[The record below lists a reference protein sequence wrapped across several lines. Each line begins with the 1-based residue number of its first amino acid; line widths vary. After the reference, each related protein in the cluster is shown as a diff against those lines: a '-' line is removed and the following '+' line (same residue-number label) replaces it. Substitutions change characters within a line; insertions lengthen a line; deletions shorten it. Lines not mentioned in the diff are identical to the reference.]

1 MGAGG
6 HTGSF
11 VVAELRRRGMTPIPC
26 GRATDLDLALRDAD
40 AVINCAGPFAATA
53 RPVIEA
59 AIRAGIA
66 YLDVTAELEVVTDTF
81 ASYAEAGIPIVPAV
95 AFYGGLADL
104 LATAAM
110 GDWPVA
116 DHLTIAYALSGWR
129 PTPGARATGRV
140 SAQRRN
146 GRRIAY
152 TSHRLQPRAG
162 DAPRTEWTFP
172 APIGTRPVVGEFT
185 MADSATIPT
194 HLDTPEISTYMS
206 SNAVD
211 DLHAPDPSGPVAVDE
226 RGRSAQ
232 TFLVEVVATGRW
244 RGTPRGGQ
252 WQGHLCGH
260 GAPGRRG
267 SLSNTGRSGRHR
279 RRRLGRRT
287 LRRNGL
293 PELTQP
299 GTPDPEVTAAGLG
312 SVPNDD
318 PGQCLA
324 HAGQRVDTRTSRAP
338 GTKCGFASVTCVRR
352 LIDDPG
358 ARDRLPHRRRAVPDR
373 NVLHA
378 GDSGGH
384 GCGPADAR
392 RQVGGA

>member
-11 VVAELRRRGMTPIPC
+11 VAAELRRRGMTPIPC
-26 GRATDLDLALRDAD
+26 GRATDLDLALRDAE

-53 RPVIEA
+53 APVIES
-59 AIRAGIA
+59 AIRAGIP

-81 ASYAEAGIPIVPAV
+81 ACNAEAGIPIVPAV

-116 DHLTIAYALSGWR
+116 DRLTIAYALSSWR
-129 PTPGARATGRV
+129 PTPGTRATGRV

-146 GRRIAY
+146 NRRIAY
-152 TSHRLQPRAG
+152 TSHRLQFRAG

-172 APIGTRPVVGEFT
+172 APIGTRPVIGEFT

-194 HLDTPEISTYMS
+194 HLNTPEISTLMS

-211 DLHAPDPSGPVAVDE
+211 DLHAPDPSGPVCGRRARPLGADIPG
-226 RGRSAQ
+226 RGRR
-232 TFLVEVVATGRW
+232 TVGW
-244 RGTPRGGQ
+244 RATPRGGERP
-252 WQGHLCGH
+252 GHLRGH
-260 GAPGRRG
+260 SAPGRRG
-267 SLSNTGRSGRHR
+267 SLSHTGRSRRHR

-287 LRRNGL
+287 LRREGL

-299 GTPDPEVTAAGLG
+299 ATSDPRVTHGRTTP
-312 SVPNDD
+312 
-318 PGQCLA
+318 
-324 HAGQRVDTRTSRAP
+324 
-338 GTKCGFASVTCVRR
+338 
-352 LIDDPG
+352 
-358 ARDRLPHRRRAVPDR
+358 
-373 NVLHA
+373 
-378 GDSGGH
+378 
-384 GCGPADAR
+384 
-392 RQVGGA
+392 